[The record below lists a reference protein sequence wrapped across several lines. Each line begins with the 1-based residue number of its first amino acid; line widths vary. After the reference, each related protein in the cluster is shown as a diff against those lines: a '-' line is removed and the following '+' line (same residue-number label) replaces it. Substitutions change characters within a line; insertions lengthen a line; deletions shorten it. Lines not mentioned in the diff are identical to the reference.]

1 MSTSSLLSSLFA
13 QCRVNVTLFYSSVKR
28 ETSKTTQV
36 ETWIIEQ
43 LSLLELSQPKARFV
57 YPWISLLFFSQM
69 ITGGIE
75 MEGVYRVNG
84 GQLTMKK
91 LKTAFD
97 QGNVMELWLFIRG
110 HDMFSLF
117 ISDLV
122 STEFRKTEC
131 KSISS
136 PSERK
141 NKTSELLETWHQARS
156 GNTWAVFYPQLGKK
170 SGASFF
176 NQSQSICNSASTFY
190 TVWITDWHVSYFRC

>member
-1 MSTSSLLSSLFA
+1 MSVQSCFFVNLNLLLFCRPRWRRRCRCLSSLSA
-13 QCRVNVTLFYSSVKR
+13 QCRVNVTLFYRSVRK

-43 LSLLELSQPKARFV
+43 LSLLELWQPKALFV
-57 YPWISLLFFSQM
+57 YPWISLLLFFLQM

-97 QGNVMELWLFIRG
+97 QGNAMKLWLFIRG
-110 HDMFSLF
+110 HDMFSRF

-131 KSISS
+131 VSISS

-141 NKTSELLETWHQARS
+141 NKTSELLEAWHQARS
-156 GNTWAVFYPQLGKK
+156 GNTWAVFY
-170 SGASFF
+170 S
-176 NQSQSICNSASTFY
+176 
-190 TVWITDWHVSYFRC
+190 

>member
-43 LSLLELSQPKARFV
+43 LSLLELSQLKARFV
-57 YPWISLLFFSQM
+57 YPWISLLLFLQM

-97 QGNVMELWLFIRG
+97 QGNAMKLWLFIRG
-110 HDMFSLF
+110 HDMFSRF

-131 KSISS
+131 VSISS

-141 NKTSELLETWHQARS
+141 NKASELLEVWHQARS
-156 GNTWAVFYPQLGKK
+156 GNTWAVFY
-170 SGASFF
+170 S
-176 NQSQSICNSASTFY
+176 
-190 TVWITDWHVSYFRC
+190 